1 MALAFRRDFSGRWLT
16 GIAVAAV
23 AAVVGALVSQHWFEM
38 RPCAW
43 CVLQRVIFMLIALAA
58 GAGAALGSAIGRL
71 WSAALV
77 LALAVCGIAAGLWQH
92 FVAAKSASCDMT
104 LADRLVA
111 ATGLNQALP
120 EVFAPYASCADAAVN
135 LFGLPYVAWSLAL
148 FVLFVLA
155 ALAVLRRV
163 R

>member
-1 MALAFRRDFSGRWLT
+1 MALAFRPDFSGRWL
-16 GIAVAAV
+16 GAIAIAAV

-58 GAGAALGSAIGRL
+58 GAGAALSSATGRRL
-71 WSAALV
+71 SAALV
-77 LALAVCGIAAGLWQH
+77 LALSVCGIAAGLWQH

-135 LFGLPYVAWSLAL
+135 LLGLPFVAWSLAL
-148 FVLFVLA
+148 FVLLGWGSSV
-155 ALAVLRRV
+155 VLRGAR
-163 R
+163 

>member
-16 GIAVAAV
+16 AIAVAAV
-23 AAVVGALVSQHWFEM
+23 AAVIGALVSQHWFEM

-43 CVLQRVIFMLIALAA
+43 CVLQRVVFMLIALAA
-58 GAGAALGSAIGRL
+58 GAGAALGSATGRL

-77 LALAVCGIAAGLWQH
+77 LALSVCGIAAGLWQH

-111 ATGLNQALP
+111 ATGLNTALP

-135 LFGLPYVAWSLAL
+135 LFGLPFVAWSVGL
-148 FVLFVLA
+148 FVLLA
-155 ALAVLRRV
+155 LGALAVLRRA

>member
-1 MALAFRRDFSGRWLT
+1 MALAFRRDFSGRWLAA
-16 GIAVAAV
+16 IAVAAAAAV
-23 AAVVGALVSQHWFEM
+23 AAALVSQHIFEM

-43 CVLQRVIFMLIALAA
+43 CVLQRLIFMLIALVAGTAA
-58 GAGAALGSAIGRL
+58 SLGHAGGRRLGAALA
-71 WSAALV
+71 
-77 LALAVCGIAAGLWQH
+77 LALSLAGVAAGLWQH

-111 ATGLNQALP
+111 TTGLNRSLP
-120 EVFAPYASCADAAVN
+120 EVFAPYASCADAAVD

-148 FVLFVLA
+148 FMLLGWA
-155 ALAVLRRV
+155 AAAVLRRA